1 MNASSPEALL
11 ALFSIPGIG
20 PALMRKLIGGLGS
33 AEAVLDSSPRQL
45 MQLEGIDKKRA
56 QLIKGSVNE
65 DFVKRQLNYL
75 RQTRARL
82 ISYWD
87 EAYPRSLKAIY
98 DPPAFLF
105 VEGDA
110 ALMEAPSL
118 AIVGTRVPSEYGKQV
133 THSLAGELSRR
144 GFVIAS
150 GFARG
155 VDTVA
160 HKAALSAGGKTLAV
174 LGNGLDVIY
183 PSENRALLP
192 AFERQGVRISE
203 YPFGTKPDSGNFPK
217 RNRIISGL
225 SRGVLVVE
233 AGEKS
238 GALLTAMYA
247 LDQNRE
253 VFAVP
258 GPISS
263 PKSAGTNNLIK
274 QGAKLVESVDD
285 ILVELEGLS
294 FPGKKE
300 ERPEPALEEP
310 ALSIYRF
317 LADEPRHIDQIALKC
332 GLSPSEALS
341 QLLILELNGHVR
353 QLAGKMFVQM

>member
-1 MNASSPEALL
+1 MSASSPEALL

-20 PALMRKLIGGLGS
+20 PALMRRLIGSLGS

-45 MQLEGIDKKRA
+45 MQLEGIDQKRA
-56 QLIKGSVNE
+56 RLIKNGVNE
-65 DFVKRQLNYL
+65 SFVKKQLSYL
-75 RQTRARL
+75 SQTDARL

-105 VEGDA
+105 AEGDTT
-110 ALMEAPSL
+110 LLEAPSL

-133 THSLAGELSRR
+133 THALTGELCRR

-160 HKAALSAGGKTLAV
+160 HKAALNAGGKTLAV

-183 PSENRALLP
+183 PSENRALLE
-192 AFERQGVRISE
+192 AFGRRGLRISE

-258 GPISS
+258 GPVTS
-263 PKSAGTNNLIK
+263 PKSAGTNNLIQ
-274 QGAKLVESVDD
+274 QGAKLVRSVED
-285 ILVELEGLS
+285 ILAELEGVPL
-294 FPGKKE
+294 PGKKE
-300 ERPEPALEEP
+300 EKPEPPLEEP

-317 LADEPRHIDQIALKC
+317 LAGEPRHVDQIALEC
-332 GLSPSEALS
+332 RLSPSEALS
-341 QLLILELNGHVR
+341 HLLMLELSGHVR
-353 QLAGKMFVQM
+353 QLAGKMFARM

>member
-1 MNASSPEALL
+1 MSASSLEALL
-11 ALFSIPGIG
+11 ALFSVPGIG
-20 PALMRKLIGGLGS
+20 PARMRALIGSLGS

-45 MQLEGIDKKRA
+45 MHTAGIDKKPA
-56 QLIKGSVNE
+56 HQIKNGVNE
-65 DFVKRQLNYL
+65 TFVKNQLAHL
-75 RQTRARL
+75 RQTPAR
-82 ISYWD
+82 IITYWD
-87 EAYPRSLKAIY
+87 KEYPRSLKAIY
-98 DPPAFLF
+98 DPPALLF

-110 ALMEAPSL
+110 SLMDQPAV
-118 AIVGTRVPSEYGKQV
+118 AVVGTRVPSAYGKHV
-133 THSLAGELSRR
+133 TDSLTRELCRQ
-144 GFVIAS
+144 GLVIAS

-155 VDTVA
+155 VDTIA
-160 HKAALSAGGKTLAV
+160 HKAALSAGGHTLAV

-183 PSENRALLP
+183 PSENRVLLEP
-192 AFERQGVRISE
+192 FARKGLRISE

-225 SRGVLVVE
+225 SLGVLVVE

-274 QGAKLVESVDD
+274 QGAKLVQNVDD
-285 ILVELEGLS
+285 ILSELGGVAFED
-294 FPGKKE
+294 KKE
-300 ERPEPALEEP
+300 EKPEPALEEP

-317 LADEPRHIDQIALKC
+317 LGNEPRHIDQIALEC
-332 GLSPSEALS
+332 RLSPSEALN
-341 QLLILELNGHVR
+341 QLLMLELNGHIR
-353 QLAGKMFVQM
+353 QLAGKMFVQR